1 MTLNYAELTYYFCI
15 LHNIEGTDV
24 LGMIMLVGKS
34 VLLNFCML
42 TLLTDNTVCFSFL
55 SFLLSSFLFC
65 IISLFLFFVDDD

>member
-1 MTLNYAELTYYFCI
+1 MTLHYAELTYYFCI

-42 TLLTDNTVCFSFL
+42 ILFTDNTVCFSFL

-65 IISLFLFFVDDD
+65 IISVSFSFLC